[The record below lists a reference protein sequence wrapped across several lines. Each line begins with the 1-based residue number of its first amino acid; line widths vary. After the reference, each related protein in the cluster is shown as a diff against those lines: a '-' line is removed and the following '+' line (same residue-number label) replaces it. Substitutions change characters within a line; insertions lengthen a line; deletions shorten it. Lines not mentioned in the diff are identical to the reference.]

1 MLRSFPLF
9 AFALLAARA
18 CPLAFMTRRLTPNK
32 HSFTLLCLFSP
43 PLLVHQSKLLS
54 DDKVNFY
61 RSQNHQCLAASAS
74 SALPLR
80 ARQSDLPPFPRI
92 PPQLSPFP
100 TMKQR
105 RLQHL
110 GPANQPPTHIR
121 LHQPTLPC
129 SRTCQT
135 PSPMEVLGPTSLRKP
150 KRNSNRPL
158 LSPLKFLPTSLAIY
172 LEPCALHARA
182 KKRAFTEFTISR

>member
-9 AFALLAARA
+9 ACALLAARA

-105 RLQHL
+105 RLQHTGL
-110 GPANQPPTHIR
+110 RSAKFIPP
-121 LHQPTLPC
+121 
-129 SRTCQT
+129 
-135 PSPMEVLGPTSLRKP
+135 
-150 KRNSNRPL
+150 
-158 LSPLKFLPTSLAIY
+158 
-172 LEPCALHARA
+172 
-182 KKRAFTEFTISR
+182 